1 MSKVVRSHSFPSK
14 MVAKYLGPM
23 GPSRTPRT
31 ARCVSVIRIHYQ
43 PHPANAAPREWSV
56 MKVSLEVTT
65 SRNPRTVSH
74 VSH

>member
-14 MVAKYLGPM
+14 MAAKYLGPM

-43 PHPANAAPREWSV
+43 PHPANGQSC
-56 MKVSLEVTT
+56 KSFSYYTK
-65 SRNPRTVSH
+65 H
-74 VSH
+74 